1 MRLPVA
7 FLECPDTAAAIA
19 ELPSTA
25 CADDLTLTA
34 RDLVCRDFRDALGS
48 FPTGVTVVTALAPDA
63 SPIGVTISSFNSV
76 SLDPPL
82 ILWSLSC
89 VSPSLAAFAQA
100 GHYAI
105 NVLAADQQWISECF
119 AARENDRFNGVKVS
133 KGLGGVP
140 LIEGCSA
147 WFECSNEAQYPGGDH
162 LILVGRVHRFS
173 RGDADE
179 PLIFHGGRYRKLRHD
194 AQG

>member
-7 FLECPDTAAAIA
+7 LLECPDTAAAVA

-48 FPTGVTVVTALAPDA
+48 FPTGVTVVTTLAPDG

-100 GHYAI
+100 GHYAV

-133 KGLGGVP
+133 RGLAESHSSKAVRRGS
-140 LIEGCSA
+140 SA
-147 WFECSNEAQYPGGDH
+147 PTRRSTPVATTSSWSAAYTVLPAGMPT
-162 LILVGRVHRFS
+162 S
-173 RGDADE
+173 R
-179 PLIFHGGRYRKLRHD
+179 
-194 AQG
+194 